1 MLNLN
6 LNQHLYE
13 KSYNDILERERILN
27 PESNLILEKNSV
39 YIIFKMFLNDIKNIF
54 TYSSNLFY

>member
-1 MLNLN
+1 MFKDLNIENDDEIFINLN

-39 YIIFKMFLNDIKNIF
+39 YYF
-54 TYSSNLFY
+54 